1 MWWGSVINQVAV
13 VAGDGNSGGYLN
25 PTARQMNQPT
35 RTQRHFGKHHLS
47 LGAVIV
53 VGYMAA
59 HYGLSLLSFNLEIA
73 RNVSVW
79 FLPGGLLFGC
89 LMVARGRQV
98 GWVMVGDF
106 AARAVW
112 SADLWSVPANM
123 GWLTITTSLSPLI
136 YAAITTALKSARIG
150 GGFQS
155 SGGVMALIIGMV
167 LAPAIVAPLI
177 CLTYAWAGFFAWNDL
192 PTLIPSFLIGDLVGI
207 GTLAP
212 LIMAVGSMVTQAT
225 NGDGRAKP
233 KWWPDITT
241 IARTV
246 LLPAAAALVLY
257 AVFHSGRPE
266 IYTSGKFLMFIPLTV
281 VALREGWR
289 GASVAIVILNFSIV
303 LSLAVH
309 QVPIAVIDIQLLLLS
324 YSLFAL
330 ILGVITAERRQ
341 AERIGSLLAAAVH
354 SSPNG
359 VGIVELAAP
368 EHRFLFV
375 NDALVALMGRS
386 ADELRQTS
394 WHDLHSDG
402 VDAPI
407 LEDGINRL
415 ERRLPL
421 DMNLR
426 INRGDGQH
434 ILRVKGGPVIGD
446 DGLCHAYLMTYF
458 DITDEKRLELIERER
473 EKLISIGHLA
483 SGVAHELN
491 NLIHPV
497 INFAKMVQK
506 RLHADDKR
514 SIQYLEHIR
523 NCGIKAGDIVHKVL
537 MFARETPASKTTILF
552 GDAVQGAVELSRTR
566 VPPTVTL
573 ELLNNVPTRLARI
586 NDTEV
591 TQIVTNLVLN
601 ATHAVAKDGLISI
614 TVSSVVLPHEGGPV
628 VALPAG
634 PYLCLTVTDNGHGMD
649 DDTRQRIFEP
659 FFSTKP
665 IGEGTG
671 LGLSVVYG
679 LITVAGG
686 IIMVD
691 SEVGIGTTFR
701 VYLPDVTEADGGCHD
716 ADTGG

>member
-1 MWWGSVINQVAV
+1 M
-13 VAGDGNSGGYLN
+13 D
-25 PTARQMNQPT
+25 QPT
-35 RTQRHFGKHHLS
+35 RDQTF
-47 LGAVIV
+47 LGNHGVLTGMLIAL
-53 VGYMAA
+53 GYVAA

-98 GWVMVGDF
+98 FWVMVGDF
-106 AARAVW
+106 VARTVW

-123 GWLTITTSLSPLI
+123 GWLTITTSLSPVI
-136 YAAITTALKSARIG
+136 YAAITTALKSGRIN

-155 SGGVMALIIGMV
+155 SGGVIALIIGMV
-167 LAPAIVAPLI
+167 LAPAIVAPAM
-177 CLTYAWAGFFAWNDL
+177 CLTYASAGFFPWDQL

-212 LIMAVGSMVTQAT
+212 LIMAA
-225 NGDGRAKP
+225 GDG
-233 KWWPDITT
+233 WPQRRPDLK
-241 IARTV
+241 AVAGTV
-246 LLPAAAALVLY
+246 LFPALAALVLY

-289 GASVAIVILNFSIV
+289 GAAVAIVILNFSIV
-303 LSLAVH
+303 LALAVH
-309 QVPIAVIDIQLLLLS
+309 QVPIAVIDLQLLLLS

-330 ILGVITAERRQ
+330 VMGVVTAERQQ
-341 AERIGSLLAAAVH
+341 AEQLSDLLAAAAH
-354 SSPNG
+354 SSPNAL
-359 VGIVELAAP
+359 GIIDLGQP

-375 NDALVALMGRS
+375 NDAMMALTGLTEFALIRRS
-386 ADELRQTS
+386 WR
-394 WHDLHSDG
+394 DLHGDEPDLDRLRHCAECIDHRAPFETVMGLVRNSDH
-402 VDAPI
+402 
-407 LEDGINRL
+407 RL
-415 ERRLPL
+415 LRL
-421 DMNLR
+421 
-426 INRGDGQH
+426 
-434 ILRVKGGPVIGD
+434 KGGPVVGR
-446 DGLCHAYLMTYF
+446 DGRVVAYLISYS

-506 RLHADDKR
+506 RLRADDTR

-537 MFARETPASKTTILF
+537 MFARETPASKTKIVL

-566 VPPTVTL
+566 VPPTVTM
-573 ELLNNVPTRLARI
+573 ELVNTAPTRLAKI
-586 NDTEV
+586 SETEV
-591 TQIVTNLVLN
+591 TQIVTNLALN
-601 ATHAVAKDGLISI
+601 AAHAVAKDGRISI
-614 TVSSVVLPHEGGPV
+614 TVSPVVLPQEGCPA
-628 VALPAG
+628 VALPSG
-634 PYLCLTVTDNGHGMD
+634 PYLCLTVADNGHGMD

-686 IIMVD
+686 MITVD
-691 SEVGIGTTFR
+691 SEVGIGTSFR